1 MNRRIS
7 KRLQSAKTPKTRR
20 QPTTIP
26 SIEIHE
32 AAHQG
37 YTRNRPP
44 IVFDGKTYPYTEDTG
59 ATFEV
64 QCTTCQ
70 GQPTRTL
77 TVSSVCDGHVG
88 HTASYTV
95 TNLVQK
101 LFQSCIDEKLGD
113 VTSCLSMLFERIAL
127 EMTRVNMQ
135 TGTTCNVT
143 VFDTTNERVYV
154 ASLGDS
160 PTLRYRKGPRG
171 RFHLA
176 WKSDD
181 HDCGDKV
188 DVERMV
194 QIHRANGEPNAT
206 ADDVV
211 VQIHTAAGEPTGVWR
226 NRRTKCMT
234 HGCFGDLPF
243 NYYPNIVT
251 TIPRIYV
258 QEWNRK
264 QRSDVWVQ
272 CTDGL
277 LESLQPSKLGIQPCG
292 EKRIRDIC
300 QHLDK
305 CQGHANIAQSLHD
318 MQVAS
323 MLKARKKAHPTRI
336 DNTREWVESTFDNH
350 LTKVFKWR
358 RY

>member
-1 MNRRIS
+1 M
-7 KRLQSAKTPKTRR
+7 
-20 QPTTIP
+20 IP
-26 SIEIHE
+26 AVEMHE

-37 YTRNRPP
+37 YTRNKPP
-44 IVFDGKTYPYTEDTG
+44 ILFDGQTHPYTEDSG

-64 QCTTCQ
+64 QCTTC
-70 GQPTRTL
+70 QPTRTL
-77 TVSSVCDGHVG
+77 TVSSVCDGHAG
-88 HTASYTV
+88 HTASYAV
-95 TNLVQK
+95 TRLVQQ
-101 LFQSCIDEKLGD
+101 LFQACIDETRGD
-113 VTSCLSMLFERIAL
+113 VSSCLRILFERIAL

-143 VFDTTNERVYV
+143 VFDTTHERVYV

-181 HDCGDKV
+181 HDCGDTV
-188 DVERMV
+188 EVERML

-206 ADDVV
+206 AGDVV
-211 VQIHTAAGEPTGVWR
+211 FQVHTAAGEPTGVWR
-226 NRRTKCMT
+226 NRRTMCMT
-234 HGCFGDLPF
+234 HGCFGDLSF

-258 QEWNRK
+258 QEWRRT

-292 EKRIRDIC
+292 EKRVQDIC
-300 QHLDK
+300 QHLDN
-305 CQGHANIAQSLHD
+305 CQSHANIAHSLHD
-318 MQVAS
+318 MQVDAI
-323 MLKARKKAHPTRI
+323 LKARKRAHPTRV